1 MNQAKPR
8 SPIICLAPPLIALA
22 LILFPLGWLGEVWRP
37 LGAVIDWLFPN
48 AWAHAIGHASLF
60 GLLGLLTLAAIPAL
74 RRRPRAYL
82 GLLLLAGVGQE
93 AFQALYKGQLLVFDD
108 TRDIATDLIG
118 GLAALALIQAWAW
131 FRRGK
136 VAELFRRPRRQQDV

>member
-1 MNQAKPR
+1 MNQAEPR
-8 SPIICLAPPLIALA
+8 SPIARLAPPLIVLA

-60 GLLGLLTLAAIPAL
+60 GLLGLLALAAIPAL
-74 RRRPRAYL
+74 RRRPWAYL

-93 AFQALYKGQLLVFDD
+93 AFQALYKSQLLVFDD
-108 TRDIATDLIG
+108 ARDLATDLIG
-118 GLAALALIQAWAW
+118 LVLAFAVMWG
-131 FRRGK
+131 RRWLLGSCP
-136 VAELFRRPRRQQDV
+136 VRPE